1 MSLKRYLYVAF
12 FVLSFLSITYLI
24 CATDLSYAYPA
35 SSGIGLSAEIY
46 HSKKPIT
53 IQNRSALKNSIF
65 YALFSS
71 SSEHLQQIQS
81 ICGIECQ
88 NIFTNIFDSTGNF
101 GATFMLIFLLYIFLQ
116 KLLIFP
122 INHPPKFLSV

>member
-1 MSLKRYLYVAF
+1 MALKRYLYVAF

-24 CATDLSYAYPA
+24 CVTELSYAYPA
-35 SSGIGLSAEIY
+35 SSNIGFSAKIY
-46 HSKKPIT
+46 HPKKPIT
-53 IQNRSALKNSIF
+53 IQNKSVFKNSVF
-65 YALFSS
+65 YALLSS
-71 SSEHLQQIQS
+71 SSKHLQQIQS